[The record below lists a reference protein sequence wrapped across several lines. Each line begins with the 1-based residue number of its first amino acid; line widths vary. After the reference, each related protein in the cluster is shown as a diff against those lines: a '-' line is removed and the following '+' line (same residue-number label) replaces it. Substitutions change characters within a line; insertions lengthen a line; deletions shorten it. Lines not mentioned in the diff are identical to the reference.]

1 MHRVDP
7 SRLDLAREFK
17 SNPTGPHSPE
27 LQKLLKLLRWEPLAG
42 RFVVVQPRRDG
53 PWYLAR
59 TTGPKGHPLE
69 IFYAHGYMTLAE
81 AHWALF
87 RKRWEQHTGQE
98 LVLDPDDRIDP
109 TRDGGELTL
118 QASSKPLLGYTDTF
132 SVENGQSIAF
142 KVSSALPGRYRAEI
156 VRLRCADHT
165 GIGLKQTPVA
175 TPVNGEYVARF
186 QPVYAGSSVEV
197 GAAEAFH
204 VPRVTLQVYV
214 WPTTP
219 AKGRQALLGTWEET
233 SGRGYA
239 LILDD
244 TGALALLVGDGVS
257 RQLISTQVP
266 LLTRHW
272 YLVAAC
278 FDAASG
284 EAWVGQRPLVRY
296 ARDDT
301 TAERQ
306 TQLTVQPAAG
316 EAFRMAA
323 WNVQVSAG
331 PHAGRV
337 VAGGFY
343 NGKLEE
349 PVVASRCLTAP
360 ERTALLQQATPAVL
374 DDAVVG
380 HWDFS
385 RGIPTTHVVD
395 ISPHG
400 RHGTTIN
407 LPTRAM
413 KGHAWDGSEYN
424 WVHNPTHYGAIHFHD
439 DDLYDCG
446 WES

>member
-7 SRLDLAREFK
+7 SRLDLAREYK
-17 SNPTGPHSPE
+17 SNPAGPHSPE

-69 IFYAHGYMTLAE
+69 IFYAHGYMTLAA

-87 RKRWEQHTGQE
+87 RKRWEQHTGQG
-98 LVLDPDDRIDP
+98 LVLDQEDHIDP
-109 TRDGGELTL
+109 TRDGGEVTL

-132 SVENGQSIAF
+132 SVENGQPIAF
-142 KVSSALPGRYRAEI
+142 KVSSTLPGRYRAEI

-165 GIGLKQTPVA
+165 GIGLKQMPVA
-175 TPVNGEYVARF
+175 TPVNGEYVARL

-197 GAAEAFH
+197 SAAAAFH

-219 AKGRQALLGTWEET
+219 SKGRQALLGTWEET

-244 TGALALLVGDGVS
+244 TGALALLVGDGRS

-278 FDAASG
+278 FDTTSG

-296 ARDDT
+296 ARGDT
-301 TAERQ
+301 TAECQ
-306 TQLTVQPAAG
+306 TQLTVHPAAG
-316 EAFRMAA
+316 AAFRMAA
-323 WNVQVSAG
+323 WNQQAGDG

-337 VAGGFY
+337 IAGGFY
-343 NGKLEE
+343 NGKLEA
-349 PVVASRCLTAP
+349 PVIASRPMTP
-360 ERTALLQQATPAVL
+360 QERIALVDDATPVVL
-374 DDAVVG
+374 DDAVV
-380 HWDFS
+380 
-385 RGIPTTHVVD
+385 
-395 ISPHG
+395 
-400 RHGTTIN
+400 
-407 LPTRAM
+407 A
-413 KGHAWDGSEYN
+413 
-424 WVHNPTHYGAIHFHD
+424 
-439 DDLYDCG
+439 
-446 WES
+446 

>member
-69 IFYAHGYMTLAE
+69 MFYAHGYMTLAE

-87 RKRWEQHTGQE
+87 RKRWEQHTAQE
-98 LVLDPDDRIDP
+98 LILDPDDRIDP
-109 TRDGGELTL
+109 TRNGGELTL
-118 QASSKPLLGYTDTF
+118 EASSKPLLGYTDIF
-132 SVENGQSIAF
+132 SVENSQPIAF

-156 VRLRCADHT
+156 VRLRCADHA
-165 GIGLKQTPVA
+165 GVGLKQTPVA
-175 TPVNGEYVARF
+175 TSINGEYVARF

-197 GAAEAFH
+197 SAAEAFH
-204 VPRVTLQVYV
+204 VHCVTLQVYV

-219 AKGRQALLGTWEET
+219 SKGHQALLGTWEDT
-233 SGRGYA
+233 RSSGYE

-244 TGALALLVGDGVS
+244 TGALALVVGDGVR

-272 YLVAAC
+272 YLVAAS
-278 FDAASG
+278 FDVALG

-296 ARDDT
+296 ARGDT
-301 TAERQ
+301 TAECQ
-306 TQLTVQPAAG
+306 APLTVQPAAG
-316 EAFRMAA
+316 AVFRMAA
-323 WNVQVSAG
+323 WNIQVSDG

-337 VAGGFY
+337 VAGGFN

-349 PVVASRCLTAP
+349 PVVASR
-360 ERTALLQQATPAVL
+360 
-374 DDAVVG
+374 
-380 HWDFS
+380 
-385 RGIPTTHVVD
+385 
-395 ISPHG
+395 
-400 RHGTTIN
+400 
-407 LPTRAM
+407 
-413 KGHAWDGSEYN
+413 
-424 WVHNPTHYGAIHFHD
+424 
-439 DDLYDCG
+439 
-446 WES
+446 

>member
-7 SRLDLAREFK
+7 SRLGLAREFK

-42 RFVVVQPRRDG
+42 RSVVVQPRRDG

-59 TTGPKGHPLE
+59 TTGPKGQPLE
-69 IFYAHGYMTLAE
+69 IFYAHGYRTLAA

-87 RKRWEQHTGQE
+87 RKRWEQHTGQA
-98 LVLDPDDRIDP
+98 LILDQDDHIDP

-118 QASSKPLLGYTDTF
+118 QASSKPLLGYPDTF
-132 SVENGQSIAF
+132 SVENGRPIAF
-142 KVSSALPGRYRAEI
+142 KVSSTLPGRYRAEI
-156 VRLRCADHT
+156 VRLRCADHM
-165 GIGLKQTPVA
+165 GVGLKQTPVA

-197 GAAEAFH
+197 GAAEAFNAPC
-204 VPRVTLQVYV
+204 VALQVYV

-257 RQLISTQVP
+257 RQLVSTQVS

-278 FDAASG
+278 FDTASG

-301 TAERQ
+301 TAEHQ
-306 TQLTVQPAAG
+306 TQLIVHPAAG
-316 EAFRMAA
+316 AAFRMAA
-323 WNVQVSAG
+323 WNVQVSTG
-331 PHAGRV
+331 PQASRV

-349 PVVASRCLTAP
+349 PGVASRRLTAP
-360 ERTALLQQATPAVL
+360 E
-374 DDAVVG
+374 G
-380 HWDFS
+380 
-385 RGIPTTHVVD
+385 
-395 ISPHG
+395 
-400 RHGTTIN
+400 
-407 LPTRAM
+407 
-413 KGHAWDGSEYN
+413 
-424 WVHNPTHYGAIHFHD
+424 
-439 DDLYDCG
+439 
-446 WES
+446 